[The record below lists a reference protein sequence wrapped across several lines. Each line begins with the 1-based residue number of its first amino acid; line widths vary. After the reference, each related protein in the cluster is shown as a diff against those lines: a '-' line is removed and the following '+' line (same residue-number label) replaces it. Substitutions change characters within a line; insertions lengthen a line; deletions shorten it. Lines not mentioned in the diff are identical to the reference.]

1 MKLATILWAFG
12 FLSFGLGYFGCVW
25 TATMPVNKLPL
36 GERLKVSWVIVL
48 FESVLIALAFYVLK

>member
-1 MKLATILWAFG
+1 MELATTLWAFG
-12 FLSFGLGYFGCVW
+12 FLSFLLGYFGCVW

-48 FESVLIALAFYVLK
+48 FECVLIALVFHILK